1 MQKRASD
8 KSVVKNKYWDGARE
22 EEAEETDVLK
32 YKQQKE
38 QGDEKDSDD
47 EVMEEKKDVKKKSDK
62 ETNEQLQIHE
72 IPYKSNS
79 VGAAVIFAVLIRPC
93 VHNTPKTVRRTLSTL
108 RLRRVQEG
116 VFLRYTPSMRKMLHL
131 VEPYVL
137 YGIPSVETISDLVHR
152 RGYCRVEGKRVQIS
166 DNNVIEQQLGNVGL
180 ICVED
185 LIQVLSSGEGGQ
197 EENLFQAVSKF
208 LWPFRLSSRKSKF
221 QKRMLDLKDVTT
233 MSTTTTTATETKP
246 KPTIG
251 EILDKAAKSAMRGGT
266 AGAVAMGLN
275 VGALMWMR
283 TTVNYQYRNGTSFP
297 VALRTLYADGGI
309 PRFYRGLLPALIQG
323 PLSRFGDTAA
333 NTGMLTLLDS
343 FETTQN
349 MNVAYKTAGASVAA
363 ATFRIFLMP
372 VDTVKTT
379 MQVTGKF
386 SNVVNKVK
394 AEGVTALYHGSLA
407 AASATFVGHYP
418 WFFTYN
424 LLSEKIPKQDDPL
437 KELGRRAILGFC
449 SSAVSD
455 TCSNSIRVV
464 KVYKQ
469 SSEVA
474 LSYPQ
479 VVKNVIQESGV
490 WGLMF
495 RGLETKILANGLQGI
510 LFSVMWKHFEEV
522 LFPKK

>member
-1 MQKRASD
+1 MSATAE
-8 KSVVKNKYWDGARE
+8 VKTE
-22 EEAEETDVLK
+22 PTF
-32 YKQQKE
+32 KE
-38 QGDEKDSDD
+38 I
-47 EVMEEKKDVKKKSDK
+47 M
-62 ETNEQLQIHE
+62 
-72 IPYKSNS
+72 
-79 VGAAVIFAVLIRPC
+79 
-93 VHNTPKTVRRTLSTL
+93 
-108 RLRRVQEG
+108 
-116 VFLRYTPSMRKMLHL
+116 
-131 VEPYVL
+131 
-137 YGIPSVETISDLVHR
+137 
-152 RGYCRVEGKRVQIS
+152 
-166 DNNVIEQQLGNVGL
+166 
-180 ICVED
+180 
-185 LIQVLSSGEGGQ
+185 
-197 EENLFQAVSKF
+197 
-208 LWPFRLSSRKSKF
+208 
-221 QKRMLDLKDVTT
+221 
-233 MSTTTTTATETKP
+233 
-246 KPTIG
+246 
-251 EILDKAAKSAMRGGT
+251 DKAAKSAMRGGT

-309 PRFYRGLLPALIQG
+309 PRFYRGVLPALIQG

-333 NTGMLTLLDS
+333 NTGMLTLMNSMESTKDL
-343 FETTQN
+343 
-349 MNVAYKTAGASVAA
+349 NVAYKTATASAA
-363 ATFRIFLMP
+363 AAAFRIFLMP

-386 SNVVNKVK
+386 SNVVSKVK
-394 AEGVTALYHGSLA
+394 VEGVPALYHGSLA

-437 KELGRRAILGFC
+437 RELGRRAILGFC

-469 SSEVA
+469 SSPEA

-479 VVKNVIQESGV
+479 VVKRVIEESGIR
-490 WGLMF
+490 GLMF